1 MRPPLLQ
8 PPVGEHSSNP
18 VFAPKGV
25 LKRPHPKPTTRNHTG
40 CGHQAFRSRREAA
53 PMPRAPRPCFED
65 GCPHVAVYRGRC
77 REHAAE
83 VERRQAQGPTKMDAR
98 RTRRRRAAVVA
109 EWRRRHGDWCPGYQV
124 PPHPATDLTA
134 QHGDALVE
142 GGAAGQVL
150 TVLCR
155 ACNSRH
161 AAVIMAPYRKN
172 Y

>member
-1 MRPPLLQ
+1 
-8 PPVGEHSSNP
+8 
-18 VFAPKGV
+18 
-25 LKRPHPKPTTRNHTG
+25 
-40 CGHQAFRSRREAA
+40 
-53 PMPRAPRPCFED
+53 MPRAPRPCFED
-65 GCPHVAVYRGRC
+65 GCPNIAVYRGRC

-83 VERRQAQGPTKMDAR
+83 VERRHAQGPTKMDAR

-109 EWRRRHGDWCPGYQV
+109 EWRQRHGDWCPGYGV

-142 GGAAGQVL
+142 GGDAGQVL

-161 AAVIMAPYRKN
+161 AAVVMTPYRKN

>member
-1 MRPPLLQ
+1 MRPPLPQ
-8 PPVGEHSSNP
+8 PPVGAHSSNP

-25 LKRPHPKPTTRNHTG
+25 LKRPHPNQQPAIIPGAGIKLFDEDERRSQCHAHSAHALRKVARTLPCIVVGVVSTRPRLSGDKRRGRQRWTRAERATAAQLSLLSGVSVTAIGAPATG
-40 CGHQAFRSRREAA
+40 C
-53 PMPRAPRPCFED
+53 
-65 GCPHVAVYRGRC
+65 
-77 REHAAE
+77 
-83 VERRQAQGPTKMDAR
+83 
-98 RTRRRRAAVVA
+98 
-109 EWRRRHGDWCPGYQV
+109 RHM
-124 PPHPATDLTA
+124 ATDLTA

-142 GGAAGQVL
+142 GGDAGQVL

>member
-1 MRPPLLQ
+1 
-8 PPVGEHSSNP
+8 
-18 VFAPKGV
+18 
-25 LKRPHPKPTTRNHTG
+25 
-40 CGHQAFRSRREAA
+40 
-53 PMPRAPRPCFED
+53 MPRAPRPCFED

-134 QHGDALVE
+134 QHNDALVE
-142 GGAAGQVL
+142 GGDAGQVL

-155 ACNSRH
+155 TCNSRH